1 MMSGKGGLRE
11 CQAMAVMRSPV
22 VSRDKVL
29 RRIKWRLSYMY
40 ESISTREKASTDQ
53 AVHVQE
59 RKQR

>member
-1 MMSGKGGLRE
+1 
-11 CQAMAVMRSPV
+11 MAVMRSPV

-29 RRIKWRLSYMY
+29 CRIKWRLSYMY
-40 ESISTREKASTDQ
+40 ESISTSEKASMDQ